1 MIQCDSKFFGHFV
14 VARTS
19 WCLST
24 DKKKK
29 KTMIEYVR
37 LKKFQLTFCGI
48 FFINVTKLCT
58 CFQVQWNLT
67 IYVIIPL
74 KVRIPVVNLL

>member
-1 MIQCDSKFFGHFV
+1 MDQQLIIIQTPC
-14 VARTS
+14 
-19 WCLST
+19 CILSLSQPI
-24 DKKKK
+24 KKKK

>member
-1 MIQCDSKFFGHFV
+1 MDQQLIIIQTPC
-14 VARTS
+14 
-19 WCLST
+19 CILSLSQPI
-24 DKKKK
+24 KKK